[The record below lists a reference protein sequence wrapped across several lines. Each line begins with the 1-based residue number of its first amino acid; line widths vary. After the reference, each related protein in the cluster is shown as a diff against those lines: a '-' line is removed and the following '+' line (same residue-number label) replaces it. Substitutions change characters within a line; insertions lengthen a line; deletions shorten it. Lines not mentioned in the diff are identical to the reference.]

1 MMERDHYGTY
11 VLFCCS
17 ESYAGLGGFR
27 GLGQATRV
35 SLDSLVVLKYGT
47 AQYVCA
53 SLASAHASWRACM
66 SGDVSVHRSTLRFF
80 DFPLLANSGKAF
92 V

>member
-17 ESYAGLGGFR
+17 ESYAGLGG
-27 GLGQATRV
+27 GLGGWVRLQGV

-80 DFPLLANSGKAF
+80 DFPLLLW
-92 V
+92 